1 MTAWARGLRLA
12 LVSSVALAACTEGSG
27 RDRAEST
34 TTTATRTMSPLRD
47 RPLPPP
53 VSVRDR
59 PDGVALADPAFEAL
73 PGAHA
78 EFGTLGGAVYQIE
91 MPDQWNGRVVLWMHG
106 FEDLAPEANATAP
119 DFRRYLIAHGF
130 AWAASSF
137 SSTSLIPGRAADE
150 TAALWDYFVTE
161 HGRPTWSYVAGMSMG
176 GWAAHIAAERYGDR
190 FDGAL
195 GLCGAAGTTP
205 GLRISAEVLVA
216 GAYVAGV
223 TQAEFDSAPSASDLI
238 ERRIRPALDD
248 PEAAARFEDL
258 MIDLTGGPR
267 AFAREGI
274 QIEEETNWR
283 RASLLVATRLV
294 PPRDAPYELR
304 ADAGVTSRA
313 FNRDAVRLPTDDA
326 ALSRFADGT
335 EVTGELQMPLL
346 TVHTTGDGQVPINQ
360 AQILRQRVS
369 AAGQSDRLRQ
379 RVIDDPGHCG
389 FTTGEQEA
397 AFDALVDWVE
407 RDRKPDGTNLDVDDL
422 SALDHTFE
430 LQPRPGDPTDD
441 GASTRTVITG
451 NARLDGA
458 PFDAQWIG
466 AVVRENGLVTPCQ
479 AELPPIEAGRYE
491 IAVFSADESLGCGRP
506 GSEVLLWTFLRDQQF
521 FVTAPIP
528 WPESDTT
535 VVDVDVDFSTAN
547 PPGAALATTEFNGE
561 VFRPDGSRVAAG
573 THIEAYVDDALCGVA
588 SVRGTGS
595 FDGYILSVVG
605 PDSVPGCRAGATL
618 TFRVDGA
625 LATETSINS
634 PEHSEELDLT
644 LG

>member
-12 LVSSVALAACTEGSG
+12 LVSSVALAACTGGSG

-161 HGRPTWSYVAGMSMG
+161 QGRPTWSYVAGMSMG

-238 ERRIRPALDD
+238 ERRIRPAM
-248 PEAAARFEDL
+248 RL
-258 MIDLTGGPR
+258 MSSGPTPALR
-267 AFAREGI
+267 AGRSI
-274 QIEEETNWR
+274 
-283 RASLLVATRLV
+283 ATRCAC
-294 PPRDAPYELR
+294 PPTTRRSVDSPTAPR
-304 ADAGVTSRA
+304 SPANCRCPSSPSTPPATVRSRS
-313 FNRDAVRLPTDDA
+313 T
-326 ALSRFADGT
+326 
-335 EVTGELQMPLL
+335 
-346 TVHTTGDGQVPINQ
+346 
-360 AQILRQRVS
+360 
-369 AAGQSDRLRQ
+369 RLRS
-379 RVIDDPGHCG
+379 C
-389 FTTGEQEA
+389 A
-397 AFDALVDWVE
+397 
-407 RDRKPDGTNLDVDDL
+407 
-422 SALDHTFE
+422 SA
-430 LQPRPGDPTDD
+430 
-441 GASTRTVITG
+441 
-451 NARLDGA
+451 
-458 PFDAQWIG
+458 
-466 AVVRENGLVTPCQ
+466 
-479 AELPPIEAGRYE
+479 
-491 IAVFSADESLGCGRP
+491 
-506 GSEVLLWTFLRDQQF
+506 
-521 FVTAPIP
+521 
-528 WPESDTT
+528 
-535 VVDVDVDFSTAN
+535 
-547 PPGAALATTEFNGE
+547 
-561 VFRPDGSRVAAG
+561 
-573 THIEAYVDDALCGVA
+573 
-588 SVRGTGS
+588 
-595 FDGYILSVVG
+595 
-605 PDSVPGCRAGATL
+605 
-618 TFRVDGA
+618 
-625 LATETSINS
+625 
-634 PEHSEELDLT
+634 
-644 LG
+644 

>member
-1 MTAWARGLRLA
+1 MTSRNARRCRRRRPPPSAGPPAKGTRDAPLLRPRTVAVLWAVSCHVVMSHRMCPQNRVTVHVNDGLGARVASRAGVERGIGGLYRGLRPRSRRVDDDHRDADDESAAGSPATAPGVRSGSPGWRGAGRSGLRGVAGSARGVRDARRCRVPDRDARPVERPGRVVDARFRGSRPRGERNGAGLPPLPDRARLRVGRVELQQHLA
-12 LVSSVALAACTEGSG
+12 HSRARRR
-27 RDRAEST
+27 RDRRAVGLLRHRAW
-34 TTTATRTMSPLRD
+34 TAH
-47 RPLPPP
+47 
-53 VSVRDR
+53 VVVRR
-59 PDGVALADPAFEAL
+59 RYVDGRL
-73 PGAHA
+73 GRSHR
-78 EFGTLGGAVYQIE
+78 GGAVRG
-91 MPDQWNGRVVLWMHG
+91 PFRRGARAVRRRRHDAGPTDQRRGARRRGVCGRRDAGRVRLG
-106 FEDLAPEANATAP
+106 
-119 DFRRYLIAHGF
+119 
-130 AWAASSF
+130 
-137 SSTSLIPGRAADE
+137 
-150 TAALWDYFVTE
+150 
-161 HGRPTWSYVAGMSMG
+161 
-176 GWAAHIAAERYGDR
+176 AERVGPDR
-190 FDGAL
+190 
-195 GLCGAAGTTP
+195 
-205 GLRISAEVLVA
+205 
-216 GAYVAGV
+216 
-223 TQAEFDSAPSASDLI
+223 
-238 ERRIRPALDD
+238 
-248 PEAAARFEDL
+248 
-258 MIDLTGGPR
+258 
-267 AFAREGI
+267 
-274 QIEEETNWR
+274 
-283 RASLLVATRLV
+283 ATD

-304 ADAGVTSRA
+304 ADAGVASRA

-491 IAVFSADESLGCGRP
+491 ITVFSADESLGCGRP

-535 VVDVDVDFSTAN
+535 VVDVDV
-547 PPGAALATTEFNGE
+547 
-561 VFRPDGSRVAAG
+561 
-573 THIEAYVDDALCGVA
+573 ALCGVA